1 MIKRDKIESRQD
13 SRDGRDDAFYSVLEN
28 GIRRVARETTKKK
41 KKEKASTRMNQLIL
55 FLSFFFFFFL
65 YPFSQFSFFH
75 RKSVESIEMGK
86 ENHLL
91 RACHDFSQYLSSL
104 FRSFSLEGN
113 DTILSIRR
121 DLLTDDQLLVYCF
134 LLCVFFF
141 RKKKKRE
148 RRNATQGNKVEAT
161 SGKEELFHL
170 FLNFVL
176 LLMEHRS
183 DSFRILER
191 VVSSDSSR
199 YSSLASFYL

>member
-1 MIKRDKIESRQD
+1 M
-13 SRDGRDDAFYSVLEN
+13 V
-28 GIRRVARETTKKK
+28 ETMRSTRFWKMELGEQRAKLRKKK
-41 KKEKASTRMNQLIL
+41 KRKGLDQDESINFIL
-55 FLSFFFFFFL
+55 VVLFFFFFL

>member
-1 MIKRDKIESRQD
+1 M
-13 SRDGRDDAFYSVLEN
+13 V
-28 GIRRVARETTKKK
+28 ETMRSTRFWKMKLGEQRAKLRKKK
-41 KKEKASTRMNQLIL
+41 KRKGLDQDESINFIL
-55 FLSFFFFFFL
+55 VVLFFFFFL

-141 RKKKKRE
+141 RKKKKKE

>member
-1 MIKRDKIESRQD
+1 M
-13 SRDGRDDAFYSVLEN
+13 V
-28 GIRRVARETTKKK
+28 ETMRSTRFWKMELGEQRAKLRKK

-55 FLSFFFFFFL
+55 FLSFFFFFFFL

-86 ENHLL
+86 ENHPL

-104 FRSFSLEGN
+104 FRSFSLEGY

-141 RKKKKRE
+141 RKKKKKRE
-148 RRNATQGNKVEAT
+148 ETRRKETRWKPRVERKNCFIF
-161 SGKEELFHL
+161 S
-170 FLNFVL
+170 
-176 LLMEHRS
+176 
-183 DSFRILER
+183 
-191 VVSSDSSR
+191 
-199 YSSLASFYL
+199 

>member
-1 MIKRDKIESRQD
+1 M
-13 SRDGRDDAFYSVLEN
+13 V
-28 GIRRVARETTKKK
+28 ETMRSTRFWKMELGEQRAKLRKKK
-41 KKEKASTRMNQLIL
+41 KRKGLDQDESINFIL
-55 FLSFFFFFFL
+55 VVLFFFFL

>member
-1 MIKRDKIESRQD
+1 M
-13 SRDGRDDAFYSVLEN
+13 V
-28 GIRRVARETTKKK
+28 ETMRSTRFWKMELGEQRAKLRKKK
-41 KKEKASTRMNQLIL
+41 KRKGLDQDESINFIL
-55 FLSFFFFFFL
+55 VVLFFFFFFL

>member
-1 MIKRDKIESRQD
+1 M
-13 SRDGRDDAFYSVLEN
+13 V
-28 GIRRVARETTKKK
+28 ETMRSTRFWKMELGEQRAKLRKKK
-41 KKEKASTRMNQLIL
+41 KRKGLDQDESINFIL
-55 FLSFFFFFFL
+55 VVLFFFFFL

-86 ENHLL
+86 ENHPL

-148 RRNATQGNKVEAT
+148 RRNAMQGNKVEAT

-191 VVSSDSSR
+191 VISSDSSR

>member
-1 MIKRDKIESRQD
+1 
-13 SRDGRDDAFYSVLEN
+13 
-28 GIRRVARETTKKK
+28 
-41 KKEKASTRMNQLIL
+41 MNQLIL
-55 FLSFFFFFFL
+55 FLSFFFFFFFI
-65 YPFSQFSFFH
+65 PFFLVFILPQKIRRIN
-75 RKSVESIEMGK
+75 RKMGK

>member
-1 MIKRDKIESRQD
+1 M
-13 SRDGRDDAFYSVLEN
+13 V
-28 GIRRVARETTKKK
+28 ETMRSTRFWKMELGEQRAKLRKKK

-55 FLSFFFFFFL
+55 FLSFFFFFFFL

-148 RRNATQGNKVEAT
+148 RRNATQGKTRWKPRVERKNCFIF
-161 SGKEELFHL
+161 S
-170 FLNFVL
+170 
-176 LLMEHRS
+176 
-183 DSFRILER
+183 
-191 VVSSDSSR
+191 
-199 YSSLASFYL
+199 

>member
-1 MIKRDKIESRQD
+1 M
-13 SRDGRDDAFYSVLEN
+13 V
-28 GIRRVARETTKKK
+28 ETMRSTRFWKMELGEQRAKLRKKK
-41 KKEKASTRMNQLIL
+41 KRKGLDQDESINFIL
-55 FLSFFFFFFL
+55 VVLFFFFFL

-113 DTILSIRR
+113 DTILSVRR

-141 RKKKKRE
+141 RKKKKKE

>member
-1 MIKRDKIESRQD
+1 
-13 SRDGRDDAFYSVLEN
+13 
-28 GIRRVARETTKKK
+28 
-41 KKEKASTRMNQLIL
+41 MNQLIL

-86 ENHLL
+86 ENHPL